1 MARSNA
7 KGFWW
12 EREMNDLCAA
22 TTALRAYEF
31 QQVKADHRAKA
42 VAERAAEKR
51 EIGGECHPWTLD
63 NFREAIGHCA
73 DVDLIIALSTI
84 RSAVNLQLNNPYSN
98 QFALSELKIAVEKYW
113 LDVAMVIA
121 DREI

>member
-1 MARSNA
+1 
-7 KGFWW
+7 
-12 EREMNDLCAA
+12 MNDLCAA
-22 TTALRAYEF
+22 TTVLRAYEF
-31 QQVKADHRAKA
+31 QQVEEDHRAEA
-42 VAERAAEKR
+42 VAKRAAEKL
-51 EIGGECHPWTLD
+51 EIGGECYPWTLD

-98 QFALSELKIAVEKYW
+98 QFALSELKKVVEKYW
-113 LDVAMVIA
+113 LDVAIHLA